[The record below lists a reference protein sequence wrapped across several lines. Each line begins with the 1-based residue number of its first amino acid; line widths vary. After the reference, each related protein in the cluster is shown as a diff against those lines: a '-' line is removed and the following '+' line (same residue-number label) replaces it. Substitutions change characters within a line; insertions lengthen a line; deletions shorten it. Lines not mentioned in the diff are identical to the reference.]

1 MNIIHVLGSSSVAL
15 PNSSPTRS
23 EQIVAAARELFAA
36 SGYDGT
42 SIAAI
47 ARCVGVAD
55 GAIYRHF
62 ESKRDILHAV
72 IAGFY
77 EPLIASASTAVSGVT
92 DPRDRLRVL
101 VRHNLIAYT
110 EDPAVCRLIIAE
122 ARVLDGYFE
131 SEVADLGRRYTAL
144 AVAALRDGVAAGVF
158 RADIAPAM
166 VRDVLFG
173 AMEHMAWGA
182 LTGHGTIDIE
192 RTTDTLMSTI
202 VDGISAG
209 SSGASPDEAPAHC
222 QTPPFAEQLGDQIDR
237 LETLLSRLEA
247 GGRMQ

>member
-1 MNIIHVLGSSSVAL
+1 VL
-15 PNSSPTRS
+15 
-23 EQIVAAARELFAA
+23 AARDLFAA

-47 ARCVGVAD
+47 ARAVGVVD

-77 EPLIASASTAVSGVT
+77 QPLIASAAMAVAGVAG
-92 DPRDRLRVL
+92 PRDRLRAL

-131 SEVADLGRRYTAL
+131 SEVADFGRRYTAL
-144 AVAALRDGVAAGVF
+144 AVDAVRDGIAAGVF
-158 RADIAPAM
+158 RPDIAPAV

-173 AMEHMAWGA
+173 AMEHMAWAA

-192 RTTDTLMSTI
+192 RATDTLMSTV
-202 VDGISAG
+202 VDGISADRVPAR
-209 SSGASPDEAPAHC
+209 SSSDDWNGDPLANPDRLSN
-222 QTPPFAEQLGDQIDR
+222 QLDR
-237 LETLLSRLEA
+237 LETLVSQLEA
-247 GGRMQ
+247 GGRPH